1 MEKVKEKKKSEKFA
15 EEWQD
20 CLQQKHSL
28 PYTVLSSIDAALD
41 GWKPYDFYYHKIYSP
56 IWRVTIGKAQDKIL
70 DFKTEHERGKNGIA
84 HVDVW
89 NFNEYIC
96 SVMAKGLRILSDEI
110 YGENPDWNELPNDSH
125 YDRELYFK
133 IQTYLETY
141 NRLQEAYV
149 EDCTKNN
156 GIEWNQ
162 YIWMLQNSCYR
173 QVKRIIN
180 EHMEYLWD

>member
-1 MEKVKEKKKSEKFA
+1 MVMVEQKTRIAKFRSEWQECKSLKKSLPCTLFS
-15 EEWQD
+15 
-20 CLQQKHSL
+20 SL
-28 PYTVLSSIDAALD
+28 DAVLD